1 MMYQNVA
8 PDTLVEHL
16 EMILNF
22 NQMMEEKAAVHKL
35 NEEVLVH
42 LLNLLDEA
50 VFVQGSLYWL
60 SLARINE
67 LAIICAGNY
76 AENCEFVL
84 VGDLLINPRLIL
96 IHVRGRHHPIVKKR
110 HTPLTE
116 QFSHMAV
123 SREGVIDWLKKQ
135 TIVETRQQALLPH
148 LLGRMKD
155 SETFHESHV
164 ISIESRLKQVA
175 DLTGYLACQ
184 RFENQSSVVKWL
196 RKASPVD
203 RDMVESRFCR
213 FDFKRFCLM
222 GEDIKRIANDATY
235 ESSFLKKTLNDSRRN

>member
-1 MMYQNVA
+1 MMYQNLA
-8 PDTLVEHL
+8 PDTLIEHP
-16 EMILNF
+16 EMILDF
-22 NQMMEEKAAVHKL
+22 NRMMEEKAAVHKL
-35 NEEVLVH
+35 NEKALLH

-50 VFVQGSLYWL
+50 AFVQSNLYWL

-67 LAIICAGNY
+67 LAIMCAGNC
-76 AENCEFVL
+76 AENCEFAL

-96 IHVRGRHHPIVKKR
+96 IHVRGRHHPIIKKR

-148 LLGRMKD
+148 LLDRMKN
-155 SETFHESHV
+155 SEIFHPSHV
-164 ISIESRLKQVA
+164 ISIENRLKRVA

-184 RFENQSSVVKWL
+184 RFENHSSVAKWL
-196 RKASPVD
+196 RKASPMD
-203 RDMVESRFCR
+203 RNMVESRFCR
-213 FDFKRFCLM
+213 FNFKRFYRM
-222 GEDIKRIANDATY
+222 GEDIKRLANDSTY
-235 ESSFLKKTLNDSRRN
+235 ESRFLKKTINGSKRN

>member
-8 PDTLVEHL
+8 PDTLVEHP

-22 NQMMEEKAAVHKL
+22 NGMMEEKAAVHKL
-35 NEEVLVH
+35 NEKVLVH
-42 LLNLLDEA
+42 LLNLLDETA
-50 VFVQGSLYWL
+50 FVQSDLYWL

-67 LAIICAGNY
+67 LAIMCAGNY
-76 AENCEFVL
+76 AENCEFAL
-84 VGDLLINPRLIL
+84 VGDLLMNPRLIL
-96 IHVRGRHHPIVKKR
+96 IHVRGRHHPIVKER

-148 LLGRMKD
+148 LLGRMKN
-155 SETFHESHV
+155 SETFHASHV
-164 ISIESRLKQVA
+164 ISIESRLKRVA

-184 RFENQSSVVKWL
+184 RFENHSSVVKWL
-196 RKASPVD
+196 REASPAD
-203 RDMVESRFCR
+203 RDTMESRFCR
-213 FDFKRFCLM
+213 FDSKRFYLM
-222 GEDIKRIANDATY
+222 GEEIKQIANDATY
-235 ESSFLKKTLNDSRRN
+235 ESSFLKKTLNGSKRN

>member
-8 PDTLVEHL
+8 PDTLVEHP

-22 NQMMEEKAAVHKL
+22 NGMMEEKAAVHKL
-35 NEEVLVH
+35 NEKVLLH
-42 LLNLLDEA
+42 FLNLLDEA
-50 VFVQGSLYWL
+50 AFVQSNLYWL

-76 AENCEFVL
+76 AENCEFAL
-84 VGDLLINPRLIL
+84 VGDLLMNPRLIL

-116 QFSHMAV
+116 QFGHMAV

-155 SETFHESHV
+155 SETFHASHMD
-164 ISIESRLKQVA
+164 SIESRLKRVA

-184 RFENQSSVVKWL
+184 RFENQSSIVKWL
-196 RKASPVD
+196 RKASPAD
-203 RDMVESRFCR
+203 RDMVESRFCQ
-213 FDFKRFCLM
+213 FDFKPFYLM

-235 ESSFLKKTLNDSRRN
+235 ESRFLKKALNDSKGN